1 MKTTRYA
8 RTSAL
13 PAIAAVLA
21 LSSTSA
27 LAQEAQPVT
36 VAPPSSVAADP
47 PPVVETAPLTTE
59 TTEPVAETSEPAV
72 APVAAKPV
80 KRATRTAAVKTA
92 APASRAV
99 SRPSPAAAPV
109 AAPATAPVADPVAA
123 VATAP
128 AARPAPVA
136 PVKAEAQPAKTD
148 NTVPIAAGGA
158 LAFLALGGAAVA
170 MTRRRRHEE
179 DEEVW
184 IDEEPVETM
193 GEPDSVAPSAPVVE
207 EQPLIVG
214 PSAFSWGNERAAT
227 TKPAA
232 VQPSAET
239 TADDDRLPGESWVER
254 AYRGPTP
261 NNPSVSLRNRLR
273 RAAFFDKRERDV
285 AAGHAEPVDMTA
297 GLPDAMVEEQERE
310 REFA

>member
-36 VAPPSSVAADP
+36 VAPPSPVAADP
-47 PPVVETAPLTTE
+47 APVIESTPVTTETPVE
-59 TTEPVAETSEPAV
+59 TTEPVVSEPA
-72 APVAAKPV
+72 ATPVAAKPV
-80 KRATRTAAVKTA
+80 KRATRAAAVKAAPPAPKSAASQSAPAASTA
-92 APASRAV
+92 AP
-99 SRPSPAAAPV
+99 
-109 AAPATAPVADPVAA
+109 APVADPVIAM
-123 VATAP
+123 ATTPTAK
-128 AARPAPVA
+128 PAPVA
-136 PVKAEAQPAKTD
+136 PVADESAKSD

-179 DEEVW
+179 DEELWVE
-184 IDEEPVETM
+184 EEPVEGM
-193 GEPDSVAPSAPVVE
+193 AEPEAVHVSEPVAI
-207 EQPLIVG
+207 EQPLILG
-214 PSAFSWGNERAAT
+214 PSAFAWGNERASYAT
-227 TKPAA
+227 PAG
-232 VQPSAET
+232 AEPRVE
-239 TADDDRLPGESWVER
+239 AASDDDRLPGESWVER
-254 AYRGPTP
+254 AYRGPTV

-297 GLPDAMVEEQERE
+297 GLPDAMVEEKERE